1 MRILLLPLAV
11 LLCGAQGRPG
21 PSPARDPF
29 ALPTAA
35 SAAAAKPEAM
45 PDLHTVSVY
54 TLQWLG
60 LLCYGERKMILLGTS
75 DGRTQAVDARE
86 RIGIEQARVL
96 ALDEQALLLQ
106 IENGRPLR
114 LRMAKPPQ
122 PLAPPLP

>member
-29 ALPTAA
+29 AALPPAA

-45 PDLHTVSVY
+45 RGLHTVSVY

-114 LRMAKPPQ
+114 LRMANP
-122 PLAPPLP
+122 PPLP